1 MAHCTMRY
9 QRRRSYGIEHVRQ
22 MLVDHADDA
31 NITGEYLGCELTDL
45 TGEVTPGATGYMK
58 RMDFPAG
65 YSQPLGMFSLSK

>member
-1 MAHCTMRY
+1 
-9 QRRRSYGIEHVRQ
+9 